1 MTVEINLGDFLTA
14 YTAEAEE
21 HLAAATTS
29 VLRVDAAARKGER
42 DPRGVRDLF
51 RAIHTIK
58 GLSSMVGVEPVVTLA
73 HRVETVLRAA
83 DQAGGALSPDV
94 ADVVLRAIRLMEE
107 SVRAVERGLSPPEP
121 PAALLAA
128 LDATSFDAA
137 APLAHAA
144 ARLTLDAA
152 LEQKLDP
159 FERELLVKGAI
170 DGRRALRLDYT
181 PTSSRAALGLN
192 INSVRERVEALA
204 EIVRVIPISI
214 PASEQ
219 APASV
224 AFALLLLT
232 SRTDAEL
239 AAAAGVN
246 PSDLKSIVAVDA
258 DRNARVVDESDDPSS
273 AIERTA
279 ADVPRRNL
287 LRVDAA
293 RIDAAM
299 DRLASLIVTRLRFH
313 RAIEKLASSGVDTR
327 EIQQVAG
334 ENARQLRDM
343 RASILKVR
351 MVPLTDILDRIPLMI
366 RSLTRSSGRQVRL
379 DVEAGGAELDKTVA
393 ERIFPAIVHLVR
405 NAVDHG
411 IEPPED
417 RARAG
422 KPSEGTV
429 RITCSARSNTRLELT
444 IEDDGTGVD
453 AAAVA
458 ARAGTAV
465 PTGNAELLELLC
477 RPGLSTRAEATTTSG
492 RGLGMD
498 IVKRIVV
505 DELGGELSL
514 RTERGV
520 GTTFAMRIPLT
531 VAIVDAFVVECAGQR
546 FVVPVSAVEEILEV
560 DRSAVWPTHGRSAAA
575 GVRPVG
581 ILARRGETVP
591 LYPLKALL
599 GLSEASA
606 SEIGRS
612 WCAVRARSSDFS
624 SSGSSVSRKWSFGLS
639 RTRSSGCAA
648 SPRRP
653 ISATVD
659 PPSFS
664 TSSRSGAKRCVRS
677 GSCRDRRP
685 RPHCLGK
692 RARSKEA
699 AFEFPSR
706 RVQNRGRRIRARGS
720 GRAANGVVHRSHCG
734 PGLASVC
741 DRRHPGPRPHR
752 PRHRPSC
759 AIRAAARRPD
769 ARQPC
774 RRGRAQE
781 SHGGS
786 TRGQRARGHQAG
798 SGPASPTTARDDR
811 RRRRVC
817 QGGRPPRKTA
827 ARAHRF
833 RESNWRGSSSWQL
846 MNGLAGCKRRE
857 RAWRPH

>member
-299 DRLASLIVTRLRFH
+299 DRLASLIVTRSRFH

-606 SEIGRS
+606 SENRALVVRRAGEVIGFLLERVVGQQEVVIRPLQDPL
-612 WCAVRARSSDFS
+612 VRVR
-624 SSGSSVSRKWSFGLS
+624 GIP
-639 RTRSSGCAA
+639 AA
-648 SPRRP
+648 TDLGDGRPTIVLDLVTLGGQALRP
-653 ISATVD
+653 IREL
-659 PPSFS
+659 PRP
-664 TSSRSGAKRCVRS
+664 TSSPA
-677 GSCRDRRP
+677 
-685 RPHCLGK
+685 L
-692 RARSKEA
+692 
-699 AFEFPSR
+699 
-706 RVQNRGRRIRARGS
+706 
-720 GRAANGVVHRSHCG
+720 
-734 PGLASVC
+734 PG
-741 DRRHPGPRPHR
+741 
-752 PRHRPSC
+752 
-759 AIRAAARRPD
+759 
-769 ARQPC
+769 
-774 RRGRAQE
+774 
-781 SHGGS
+781 
-786 TRGQRARGHQAG
+786 QAG
-798 SGPASPTTARDDR
+798 AQ
-811 RRRRVC
+811 
-817 QGGRPPRKTA
+817 QGGRI
-827 ARAHRF
+827 
-833 RESNWRGSSSWQL
+833 
-846 MNGLAGCKRRE
+846 
-857 RAWRPH
+857 